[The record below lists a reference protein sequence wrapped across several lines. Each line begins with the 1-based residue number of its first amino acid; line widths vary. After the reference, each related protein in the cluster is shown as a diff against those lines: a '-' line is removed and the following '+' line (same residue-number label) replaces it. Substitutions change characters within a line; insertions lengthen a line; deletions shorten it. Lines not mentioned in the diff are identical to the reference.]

1 MGRHRSS
8 HLPWII
14 TVESLIYHGQSEL
27 QFAPTVVDYSR
38 VPSPILD
45 NYNLPALTR
54 RGQLLQL
61 SPPWDNHMAVNAATS
76 TRCLQDEEGAAR
88 RRRRRRQRDHGP
100 DSAHSY
106 YSVVS
111 EGGTRHVRRRR
122 KRGDGTYSSS
132 ESYHSDDS
140 EMEGGGLAKK
150 KVHC

>member
-1 MGRHRSS
+1 MGNQSYSS
-8 HLPWII
+8 HPPWWII
-14 TVESLIYHGQSEL
+14 AGSPHLSWIIIIYQ
-27 QFAPTVVDYSR
+27 
-38 VPSPILD
+38 PSSC
-45 NYNLPALTR
+45 

-61 SPPWDNHMAVNAATS
+61 SPPWDDHMAVNAATS

>member
-1 MGRHRSS
+1 MDNYNSS
-8 HLPWII
+8 HLPWTTI
-14 TVESLIYHGQSEL
+14 
-27 QFAPTVVDYSR
+27 
-38 VPSPILD
+38 
-45 NYNLPALTR
+45 
-54 RGQLLQL
+54 
-61 SPPWDNHMAVNAATS
+61 AVNALTS

-150 KVHC
+150 KVTILVSQGLKECTAALGA